1 MGHIICP
8 WNIMWHNMTPGHLYV
23 KVNISAWQFDKS
35 GQGSCQCG
43 FILAAE
49 KEVLWHRVVM
59 KCVCGTLCVCVELVF
74 TNLIPIDTS
83 HLVWP
88 EKVLSGL
95 LSCLFFFPIESM
107 DRLLI
112 TELHKNSFL
121 WVCTQA
127 CVCFTCTWH
136 AFNMKKDHRQRVLI
150 MQVRF

>member
-59 KCVCGTLCVCVELVF
+59 KCVCGTLCVCVCRACVHKFNPHRHKSL
-74 TNLIPIDTS
+74 
-83 HLVWP
+83 
-88 EKVLSGL
+88 GL
-95 LSCLFFFPIESM
+95 AWKGVVRLALLFFFSYWKHGQ
-107 DRLLI
+107 
-112 TELHKNSFL
+112 T
-121 WVCTQA
+121 V
-127 CVCFTCTWH
+127 
-136 AFNMKKDHRQRVLI
+136 DHRASQKQFPLGVHTSVCVFHLYLI
-150 MQVRF
+150 CIQYEKRSSSESPDNAG

>member
-35 GQGSCQCG
+35 GQGYCQCG

-95 LSCLFFFPIESM
+95 LSCFFFSNWKHGQ
-107 DRLLI
+107 
-112 TELHKNSFL
+112 T
-121 WVCTQA
+121 V
-127 CVCFTCTWH
+127 
-136 AFNMKKDHRQRVLI
+136 DHRASQKQFPLGVHTSVCVFHLYLTCIQYEKRSSSESPDNAG
-150 MQVRF
+150 

>member
-95 LSCLFFFPIESM
+95 LSCFFFFQLKAWTDCWSQSFTKTVSSGCAHKRVCVSPVLDMHSIWKKIIVRES
-107 DRLLI
+107 
-112 TELHKNSFL
+112 
-121 WVCTQA
+121 W
-127 CVCFTCTWH
+127 
-136 AFNMKKDHRQRVLI
+136 
-150 MQVRF
+150 